1 MAHIFNS
8 NGVTTEFD
16 IVVDELNEDD
26 VRAEQPP
33 NTNIVLKLHQLTLL
47 HSCIKMENELI
58 YLKKSKALQDDVSE
72 MDTMKTN
79 IGIIGD
85 RVGSGKSYVILAL
98 MLMNDIVEKE
108 DVFVKSTG
116 LNNVIFTLKQAK
128 KAIRTNILVIPHNL
142 TAQWVSYIARY
153 TNALKYMM
161 LNKKTF
167 ADITDENVKIED
179 YDLIIV
185 TSTYY
190 NKFATHVS
198 DNKIKFQRVIYD
210 EVDNL
215 NIPGCR
221 GIDSRFLWMVTASF
235 GNLLYPRGFT
245 RWEPQLHKYIWCA
258 NGIANAGFIKN
269 ILMDLWGSVPNKCT
283 KLLVLKNTEEFIKK
297 SNVLPD
303 IFKNIVKC
311 LTPITIK
318 ILGGIVDRHVLEC
331 LNANDIQGA
340 IAHISPSNKGSE
352 ENIVDIMIQKYSKIV
367 ANLNLKF
374 NYAENY
380 IYDNEDDKEAEL
392 KKIKSK
398 INEGN
403 MKINLIKER
412 INESNTCSICYDD
425 MANKTITKCCQNS
438 FCFKCINIW
447 LGKNSVC
454 PMCKTSL
461 KATDIFSVV
470 DEVGEIMT
478 DTNIEEEICD
488 INEKLD
494 KVSNLKILLANRKPG
509 SKFLIFSNYDNS
521 FQDIHITMSSLNI
534 KYMHLK
540 GNSNVIKCMIEKYK
554 TGDVDVLLVNTRHY
568 GSGLNL
574 ENTTDIVMCHKFDNE
589 IEKQVIGRA
598 QRLGRTVPL
607 NIWYFLY
614 DNEISLIS
622 DGGI

>member
-1 MAHIFNS
+1 MAHIFSS
-8 NGVTTEFD
+8 NGITQDFD
-16 IVVDELNEDD
+16 IEVDELTEDD

-33 NTNIVLKLHQLTLL
+33 NTNVVLKMHQLTLL
-47 HSCIKMENELI
+47 NSCIKMENELI
-58 YLKKSKALQDDVSE
+58 YLKKAKALEDDVHE

-85 RVGSGKSYVILAL
+85 RVGSGKSYVVLAL
-98 MLMNDIVEKE
+98 LMSNNIKDKE

-116 LNNVIFTLKQAK
+116 MNNVVFTLQQKQ
-128 KAIRTNILVIPHNL
+128 KAIKTNVLVIPHNL
-142 TAQWVSYIARY
+142 VAQWVTYIGKF
-153 TNALKYMM
+153 TSALKYIM
-161 LNKKTF
+161 LNKKSF
-167 ADITDENVKIED
+167 AEIIDDELKIED

-190 NKFATHVS
+190 NKFATYVS
-198 DNKIKFQRVIYD
+198 DKEIKFQRAIYD

-221 GIDSRFLWMVTASF
+221 AIDARFIWMVTASF

-245 RWEPQLHKYIWCA
+245 RWEPNLHRYVWSA

-269 ILMDLWGSVPNKCT
+269 ILMDLWNSVPNKCT
-283 KLLVLKNTEEFIKK
+283 KLLILKNTEEFIKK

-303 IFKNIVKC
+303 IFKNIIKC
-311 LTPITIK
+311 LTPNTIK
-318 ILGGIVDRHVLEC
+318 ILGGIVDRNVLEC

-340 IAHISPSNKGSE
+340 ISHISPANKGSE
-352 ENIVDIMIQKYSKIV
+352 ENIVDIMIQKYSKIL
-367 ANLNLKF
+367 ANLALKLT
-374 NYAENY
+374 YAENY
-380 IYDNEDDKEAEL
+380 IYDNEEDKEAEL

-398 INEGN
+398 INEN
-403 MKINLIKER
+403 NVKVDLIKER

-425 MANKTITKCCQNS
+425 MVNKTITKCCQNS

-447 LGKNSVC
+447 LIKNASC
-454 PMCKTSL
+454 PMCKSSM
-461 KATDIFSVV
+461 KSTDIFSVV
-470 DEVGEIMT
+470 DEGGASTPNV
-478 DTNIEEEICD
+478 EEVEYD
-488 INEKLD
+488 DGTMNEKLD
-494 KVSNLKILLANRKPG
+494 KVGNLKILLTNRKPG

-521 FQDIHITMSSLNI
+521 FNNIHVTLTELNI
-534 KYMHLK
+534 KYAHLK
-540 GNSNVIKCMIEKYK
+540 GNGNVIKCMIDKYK
-554 TGDVDVLLVNTRHY
+554 NADVDVLLVNTRHY

-574 ENTTDIVMCHKFDNE
+574 ENTTDIVMCHKFDSE

-614 DNEISLIS
+614 DNEILSESI
-622 DGGI
+622 